1 MQTES
6 RSLTGQETSEPKVDY
21 ETLLKALVEGV
32 CLCDLDGRILFANKV
47 LIELAGTKDD
57 EVIGKPVSGLFARES
72 RQAVDE
78 ALTQVSTKRTIKSIE
93 ANAATSNG
101 VTLPVSVGCSLLK
114 PNEGDK
120 PLILVSLRDL
130 SREKKL
136 SEELSRTQSES
147 ESLLAELDE
156 AYRQLKGAQEELV
169 RRERLAA
176 SGELAAGVAHEI
188 RNPLSIIAMSIQYL
202 HSKLSP
208 GHTFREFTSAI
219 IKKVERLEKITTQLI
234 SYGRPRELKL
244 EARDVRRNINQV
256 LRLASPKCEAQ
267 GVKIVR
273 RFDRKLPKVTCDH
286 DLMDQVFTNLVT
298 NAVEA
303 MPKRGVLTIET
314 RFDADEVKNQ
324 AVIVLSDTGH
334 GVPPKAQAQLFKPF
348 FTTKRN
354 GTGLGLAISRRIIDH
369 HHGVIACTSK
379 TRGSQR
385 GTIFTIR
392 LPITPPLKTK
402 ESL

>member
-1 MQTES
+1 MPEAAEQD
-6 RSLTGQETSEPKVDY
+6 TSELAMDY
-21 ETLLKALVEGV
+21 EALLKTLMEGV

-47 LIELAGTKDD
+47 LIELAGTKAD
-57 EVIGKPVSGLFARES
+57 EVIGKSVAKLFTSES
-72 RQAVDE
+72 RQTVDQ
-78 ALTQVSTKRTIKSIE
+78 ALAEVATKRTVKGVE
-93 ANAATSNG
+93 AQCLTSNG
-101 VTLPVSVGCSLLK
+101 ATLPVSVGCSLFK
-114 PNEGDK
+114 PNEEDK
-120 PLILVSLRDL
+120 QLVLVSLRDL

-219 IKKVERLEKITTQLI
+219 IKKVERLDKITTQLI

-244 EARDVRRNINQV
+244 QARDVHRNLNQV
-256 LRLASPKCEAQ
+256 LHLASPKCKAQ

-298 NAVEA
+298 NAIEA
-303 MPKRGVLTIET
+303 MPKGGILTVET
-314 RFDADEVKNQ
+314 RFDKDEIRNQ
-324 AVIVLSDTGH
+324 AVIMISDTGH
-334 GVPPKAQAQLFKPF
+334 GIPPKVQAQLFKPF

-354 GTGLGLAISRRIIDH
+354 GTGLGLAISHRIIDH
-369 HHGVIACTSK
+369 HYGSVTVTSK
-379 TRGSQR
+379 TRGPQR
-385 GTIFTIR
+385 GTTFTIR
-392 LPITPPLKTK
+392 FPITPPP
-402 ESL
+402 ENQR

>member
-1 MQTES
+1 MPETAEQD
-6 RSLTGQETSEPKVDY
+6 TSEPKVDY

-32 CLCDLDGRILFANKV
+32 CLCDSDGRVLSANKGLV
-47 LIELAGTKDD
+47 ELVGAKAD
-57 EVIGKPVSGLFARES
+57 EVIGKPVAELFTRES
-72 RQAVDE
+72 RQAIE
-78 ALTQVSTKRTIKSIE
+78 QALAQASTKRAVKGVE
-93 ANAATSNG
+93 AQCLTSNG
-101 VTLPVSVGCSLLK
+101 ATLPVSVGCSLLK

-120 PLILVSLRDL
+120 PIVLVNLRDL

-136 SEELSRTQSES
+136 AEELSRTQSES

-219 IKKVERLEKITTQLI
+219 IKKVERLDKITTQLI
-234 SYGRPRELKL
+234 GYGRPRELKL
-244 EARDVRRNINQV
+244 EARDVHRNIGQV
-256 LRLASPKCEAQ
+256 LRLATSKCKAQ

-298 NAVEA
+298 NAIEA
-303 MPKRGVLTIET
+303 MPKGGILTVET
-314 RFDADEVKNQ
+314 RFDKDEIRSQ
-324 AVIVLSDTGH
+324 AVISIADTGR
-334 GVPPKAQAQLFKPF
+334 GIPPKVQPQLFKPF

-354 GTGLGLAISRRIIDH
+354 GTGLGLAISHRIIDH
-369 HHGVIACTSK
+369 HYGGISCASK
-379 TRGSQR
+379 TRGSKR
-385 GTIFTIR
+385 GTTFTLR
-392 LPITPPLKTK
+392 LPLTPPLKTK

>member
-1 MQTES
+1 MPEAAE
-6 RSLTGQETSEPKVDY
+6 QELSEPTVDY
-21 ETLLKALVEGV
+21 ETLLKAITEGV
-32 CLCDLDGRILFANKV
+32 CLCDPDGRLLMANKALLDLV
-47 LIELAGTKDD
+47 DAKADD
-57 EVIGKPVSGLFARES
+57 MIGKLLPQLFVPQS
-72 RQAVDE
+72 RQAIEE
-78 ALTQVSTKRTIKSIE
+78 ALAQVTTQRAVKGIE

-114 PNEGDK
+114 PTEEDT
-120 PLILVSLRDL
+120 PVILVRLKDL

-188 RNPLSIIAMSIQYL
+188 RNPLSIIGMSIQYL

-208 GHTFREFTSAI
+208 GHAFREFTSAI
-219 IKKVERLEKITTQLI
+219 IKKVERLDKITTQLI

-244 EARDVRRNINQV
+244 EARDVHRNLNQV
-256 LRLASPKCEAQ
+256 LRLASPKCKAQ

-273 RFDRKLPKVTCDH
+273 RVDRKLPKVTCDH

-298 NAVEA
+298 NALEA
-303 MPKRGVLTIET
+303 MPNGGGVLTVET
-314 RFDADEVKNQ
+314 QLDREKQQ
-324 AVIVLSDTGH
+324 AIVSIADTGR
-334 GVPPKAQAQLFKPF
+334 GIPPKVQAQLFKPF

-354 GTGLGLAISRRIIDH
+354 GTGLGLAISHRIIDH
-369 HHGVIACTSK
+369 HHGTITCASK

-385 GTIFTIR
+385 GTTFTIR
-392 LPITPPLKTK
+392 LPITPPAK
-402 ESL
+402 S

>member
-1 MQTES
+1 MPEAAEQD
-6 RSLTGQETSEPKVDY
+6 TSADFRADY
-21 ETLLKALVEGV
+21 ETLLKAIMEGV
-32 CLCDLDGRILFANKV
+32 CLCDSDGRILSANKV
-47 LIELAGTKDD
+47 LMELVDAKADD
-57 EVIGKPVSGLFARES
+57 MIGKSLPQLFVPES
-72 RQAVDE
+72 RQAIEE
-78 ALTQVSTKRTIKSIE
+78 ALAQVTTKRAVKGIE
-93 ANAATSNG
+93 AKAATSNG

-219 IKKVERLEKITTQLI
+219 IKKVERLDKITTQLI

-244 EARDVRRNINQV
+244 EARDVRRNLNQV
-256 LRLASPKCEAQ
+256 LHLATSKCKIQ
-267 GVKIVR
+267 GVKIVK
-273 RFDRKLPKVTCDH
+273 RFDRKLPKVRCDH

-303 MPKRGVLTIET
+303 MPKRGILTIET

-334 GVPPKAQAQLFKPF
+334 GIPPKVQAQLFKPF

-354 GTGLGLAISRRIIDH
+354 GTGLGLAISHRIIDH
-369 HHGVIACTSK
+369 HHGTITCASK
-379 TRGSQR
+379 TRGSKR

-392 LPITPPLKTK
+392 LPIAPP
-402 ESL
+402 EN

>member
-1 MQTES
+1 M
-6 RSLTGQETSEPKVDY
+6 DY
-21 ETLLKALVEGV
+21 EALLKTLMEGV
-32 CLCDLDGRILFANKV
+32 CLCDLDGRVLVANKV
-47 LIELAGTKDD
+47 LIESVNTEAD
-57 EVIGKPVSGLFARES
+57 EVIGKSLLELFTRES
-72 RQAVDE
+72 RQAVDQ
-78 ALTQVSTKRTIKSIE
+78 ALAQVATKRIVKGVE
-93 ANAATSNG
+93 AQCLTSNG
-101 VTLPVSVGCSLLK
+101 ATLPVSVGCSLFK
-114 PNEGDK
+114 PNEDDK
-120 PLILVSLRDL
+120 QLVLVSMRDL

-219 IKKVERLEKITTQLI
+219 IKKVERLDKITTQLI

-244 EARDVRRNINQV
+244 EARDVRRNLNQV
-256 LRLASPKCEAQ
+256 LRLATSKCLARR
-267 GVKIVR
+267 VKIVR
-273 RFDRKLPKVTCDH
+273 RFDRRLPKVTCDH

-303 MPKRGVLTIET
+303 MPKGGVLAIET
-314 RFDADEVKNQ
+314 RFDADEVQNQ
-324 AVIVLSDTGH
+324 VVIVISDTGH
-334 GVPPKAQAQLFKPF
+334 GIPPKVQAQLFKPF

-354 GTGLGLAISRRIIDH
+354 GTGLGLAISHRIIDH
-369 HHGVIACTSK
+369 HHGTITCASK
-379 TRGSQR
+379 TRGSKR
-385 GTIFTIR
+385 GTTFTLR
-392 LPITPPLKTK
+392 LPISPPAK
-402 ESL
+402 S

>member
-1 MQTES
+1 MPQAVE
-6 RSLTGQETSEPKVDY
+6 QETSESKVDY
-21 ETLLKALVEGV
+21 ETLLKALMERI
-32 CLCDLDGRILFANKV
+32 CLCDADGRILSANRG
-47 LIELAGTKDD
+47 LLELVDAKAD
-57 EVIGKPVSGLFARES
+57 EVIGKSLAKLFTSES
-72 RQAVDE
+72 RQTVDQ
-78 ALTQVSTKRTIKSIE
+78 ALAEVATKRTVKGVE
-93 ANAATSNG
+93 ANIANSNG
-101 VTLPVSVGCSLLK
+101 ATLPVSVGYSLLK

-136 SEELSRTQSES
+136 AAELSRTQSES

-156 AYRQLKGAQEELV
+156 AYRRLKDAQEELV

-219 IKKVERLEKITTQLI
+219 IKKVERLDKITTQLI

-244 EARDVRRNINQV
+244 EARDVRRTLSQV
-256 LRLASPKCEAQ
+256 LRLATSKCLARR
-267 GVKIVR
+267 VKIVR
-273 RFDRKLPKVTCDH
+273 RFDRRLPKVTCDH

-303 MPKRGVLTIET
+303 MPKGGVLTLET
-314 RFDADEVKNQ
+314 RFDADEVRNQ
-324 AVIVLSDTGH
+324 AVIVISDTGH
-334 GVPPKAQAQLFKPF
+334 GIPPKVQAQLFKPF

-354 GTGLGLAISRRIIDH
+354 GTGLGLAISHRIIDH
-369 HHGVIACTSK
+369 HHGTIACTSK

-385 GTIFTIR
+385 GTTFTIR
-392 LPITPPLKTK
+392 LPITPP
-402 ESL
+402 

>member
-1 MQTES
+1 MPETAEQQTFES
-6 RSLTGQETSEPKVDY
+6 TVDY

-32 CLCDLDGRILFANKV
+32 CLCDSDGRILLVNKA
-47 LIELAGTKDD
+47 LLDLADTKADGM
-57 EVIGKPVSGLFARES
+57 IGKSLPQLFIPES
-72 RQAVDE
+72 RQAIEE
-78 ALTQVSTKRTIKSIE
+78 ALAQVTTKRAVKGIE

-130 SREKKL
+130 SREKTL

-188 RNPLSIIAMSIQYL
+188 RNPLSIIGMAIQYL

-208 GHTFREFTSAI
+208 GHAFREFTSAI
-219 IKKVERLEKITTQLI
+219 IKKVERLDKITTQLI
-234 SYGRPRELKL
+234 NYGRPRELKC
-244 EARDVRRNINQV
+244 EARDVHRNLNQV
-256 LRLASPKCEAQ
+256 LHLASPKCKAQ

-273 RFDRKLPKVTCDH
+273 RFDRKLPKVKCDH
-286 DLMDQVFTNLVT
+286 DLMDEVFTNLVT
-298 NAVEA
+298 NALEA
-303 MPKRGVLTIET
+303 MPKGGVLTIET

-324 AVIVLSDTGH
+324 AVIVISDTGH
-334 GVPPKAQAQLFKPF
+334 GIPPKVQAQLFKPF

-354 GTGLGLAISRRIIDH
+354 GTGLGLAISHRIIDH
-369 HHGVIACTSK
+369 HHGGLSCASK
-379 TRGSQR
+379 TRGSKR
-385 GTIFTIR
+385 GTTFTIR
-392 LPITPPLKTK
+392 LPVTPP
-402 ESL
+402 EN